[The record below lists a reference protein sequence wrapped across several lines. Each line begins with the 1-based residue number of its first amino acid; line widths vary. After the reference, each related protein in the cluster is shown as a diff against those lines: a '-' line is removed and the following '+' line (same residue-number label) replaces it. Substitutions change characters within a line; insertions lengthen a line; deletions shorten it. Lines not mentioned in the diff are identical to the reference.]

1 MDEIPRDFSRDDLK
15 MSQDQIAER
24 DAGHARLAKLFP
36 VADGELP
43 DPFQVN
49 RSLNDFKSHVT
60 AVLSD
65 VLAELRIMRDST
77 KGSLAEQVAYELRIR
92 AGSTGAPSLDQPT
105 PEDTKRLDH
114 LEAWLDGFEWVHLPT
129 QIEPEVRC
137 DWFAGDGSG
146 HWFTQGKTFR
156 EAIDKSL
163 NHEATQE
170 SHD

>member
-1 MDEIPRDFSRDDLK
+1 
-15 MSQDQIAER
+15 MSDSVPSP
-24 DAGHARLAKLFP
+24 LA
-36 VADGELP
+36 
-43 DPFQVN
+43 
-49 RSLNDFKSHVT
+49 
-60 AVLSD
+60 
-65 VLAELRIMRDST
+65 
-77 KGSLAEQVAYELRIR
+77 
-92 AGSTGAPSLDQPT
+92 QPT
-105 PEDTKRLDH
+105 PEETRRLDH

>member
-1 MDEIPRDFSRDDLK
+1 MRKEKPKKLLRF
-15 MSQDQIAER
+15 
-24 DAGHARLAKLFP
+24 GGAKLDASAAIRGLEMLMEDGGDP
-36 VADGELP
+36 AVRGVASAALGVIRGL
-43 DPFQVN
+43 
-49 RSLNDFKSHVT
+49 
-60 AVLSD
+60 
-65 VLAELRIMRDST
+65 
-77 KGSLAEQVAYELRIR
+77 VAS
-92 AGSTGAPSLDQPT
+92 GSTGAPLGQPT

>member
-1 MDEIPRDFSRDDLK
+1 MNDETEARALIATIRANKDEYLHGAAHKLAD
-15 MSQDQIAER
+15 IAER
-24 DAGHARLAKLFP
+24 LLLAPHA
-36 VADGELP
+36 
-43 DPFQVN
+43 
-49 RSLNDFKSHVT
+49 
-60 AVLSD
+60 
-65 VLAELRIMRDST
+65 
-77 KGSLAEQVAYELRIR
+77 
-92 AGSTGAPSLDQPT
+92 QPT
-105 PEDTKRLDH
+105 PPDTKRLDH
-114 LEAWLDGFEWVHLPT
+114 LEAWLDDFEFVHLPT